1 MLFITAGPSTK
12 LFAWGEGESGGHL
25 WSYGT
30 VLPITFPFEDFFF
43 WFSVRRRRRS
53 VSLSCDT
60 KAAESHLH
68 LRHNP
73 GAKKC

>member
-12 LFAWGEGESGGHL
+12 LFAWGEGESGGHV

-30 VLPITFPFEDFFF
+30 VSPITSPFEDFLG
-43 WFSVRRRRRS
+43 FSVPRRRRS

-60 KAAESHLH
+60 KAEESHLH
-68 LRHNP
+68 LRRNP